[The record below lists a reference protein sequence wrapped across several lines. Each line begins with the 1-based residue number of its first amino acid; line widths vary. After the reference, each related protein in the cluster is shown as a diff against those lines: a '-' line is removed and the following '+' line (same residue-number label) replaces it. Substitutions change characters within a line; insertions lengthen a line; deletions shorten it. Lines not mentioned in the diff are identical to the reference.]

1 MSVGDQMFASLRSTF
16 GRTPRALL
24 APPVLLACAL
34 VLAAAAPAATI
45 CGNAGGTI
53 CCGSQTSLPVRWI
66 YLSTWAVPAS
76 GSSTWQYWARRYDL
90 NNVVTYNSE
99 RPYGGNW
106 SFDNNGYH
114 GWRGT
119 RIYRSKSA
127 SMSYSISQATNYTCF
142 G

>member
-1 MSVGDQMFASLRSTF
+1 MSVR
-16 GRTPRALL
+16 GR
-24 APPVLLACAL
+24 VFCW
-34 VLAAAAPAATI
+34 V
-45 CGNAGGTI
+45 
-53 CCGSQTSLPVRWI
+53 TSLPPNKRHD
-66 YLSTWAVPAS
+66 L
-76 GSSTWQYWARRYDL
+76 L

-119 RIYRSKSA
+119 RTYRSKSA
-127 SMSYSISQATNYTCF
+127 SMSYPISQATNYTCF